1 METGNSSSSDKERI
15 NVVVTGAGKGMGK
28 ATAEKF
34 AAEGNNIY
42 ICARS
47 EKELAET
54 AKELEAKYDCKVFYF
69 TADLSE
75 KHAAQEFGKWV
86 LQQTDEIDILINN
99 AGQFIPG
106 SIYNEEDGLLEKMIG
121 INLYAAYH
129 VTRSLLPSM
138 MKKKQG
144 HIFNMCSIAAL
155 KAYANGGSYS
165 ISKFALMGFSKNL
178 REELKPYNIKV
189 TAVYPGAVY
198 TSSWYGS
205 GVAETRIM
213 EADDIAKIIFN
224 SSKLSPQACVED
236 IVIRPLL
243 GDI

>member
-1 METGNSSSSDKERI
+1 M
-15 NVVVTGAGKGMGK
+15 NVVITGAGKGMGK

-34 AAEGNNIY
+34 AAEGNNLF
-42 ICARS
+42 ICARN

-54 AKELEAKYDCKVFYF
+54 AAELESRYNCKVQY
-69 TADLSE
+69 TSADLSE
-75 KHAAQEFGKWV
+75 KSSAQDFGKWV
-86 LQQTDEIDILINN
+86 LQQTSQVDILVNN

-129 VTRSLLPSM
+129 VTRILLPAM
-138 MKKKQG
+138 MERKQG
-144 HIFNMCSIAAL
+144 HIFNICSIAAL
-155 KAYANGGSYS
+155 KAYDNGGSYS

-198 TSSWYGS
+198 TSSWFGS
-205 GVAETRIM
+205 GVSESRIM
-213 EADDIAKIIFN
+213 EAEDIASVIF
-224 SSKLSPQACVED
+224 SSAKLSPQACVED
-236 IVIRPLL
+236 IVIRPRL
-243 GDI
+243 GDL

>member
-1 METGNSSSSDKERI
+1 
-15 NVVVTGAGKGMGK
+15 MGK

-34 AAEGNNIY
+34 AAAGNNLF
-42 ICARS
+42 ICARN

-54 AKELEAKYDCKVFYF
+54 AKELEAKYKCKVFYF
-69 TADLSE
+69 PADLSE
-75 KHAAQEFGKWV
+75 KRSAQEFGNWV
-86 LQQTDEIDILINN
+86 LQQTADVDIVVNN

-106 SIYNEEDGLLEKMIG
+106 SIYNEEDGLLEKMIN

-129 VTRSLLPSM
+129 VTRIFLPSM
-138 MKKKQG
+138 MKRKQG

-155 KAYANGGSYS
+155 KSYDNGGSYS

-198 TSSWYGS
+198 TSSWFGS
-205 GVAETRIM
+205 GVAESRIM
-213 EADDIAKIIFN
+213 ESKDIAEMIVA
-224 SSKLSPQACVED
+224 SATLSPQACVED

-243 GDI
+243 GDL

>member
-1 METGNSSSSDKERI
+1 MM
-15 NVVVTGAGKGMGK
+15 NVVITGAGKGMGK

-34 AAEGNNIY
+34 AARGNNLF
-42 ICARS
+42 ICARN

-54 AKELEAKYDCKVFYF
+54 AKELVAKYKCKVFYF
-69 TADLSE
+69 PADLSE
-75 KHAAQEFGKWV
+75 KKWAQEFGSWV
-86 LQQTDEIDILINN
+86 LTQTQQVDILINN

-106 SIYNEEDGLLEKMIG
+106 SIYNEEDGLLEKMIN

-129 VTRSLLPSM
+129 LTRTFLPSM
-138 MKKKQG
+138 MNRKMG

-155 KAYANGGSYS
+155 KSYDNGGSYS

-198 TSSWYGS
+198 TSSWFGS
-205 GVAETRIM
+205 GVAESRIM
-213 EADDIAKIIFN
+213 EANDIADMIFA
-224 SSKLSPQACVED
+224 SAKLSPQACVED

-243 GDI
+243 GDL

>member
-1 METGNSSSSDKERI
+1 M
-15 NVVVTGAGKGMGK
+15 NVVITGAGKGMGK

-34 AAEGNNIY
+34 AAEGDNLF
-42 ICARS
+42 ICARN
-47 EKELAET
+47 EKELSET
-54 AKELEAKYDCKVFYF
+54 AKELEAKYSCKFYYF
-69 TADLSE
+69 PADLSE
-75 KHAAQEFGKWV
+75 KRSAQEFGKWV
-86 LQQTDEIDILINN
+86 LGQTQEVDILINN

-129 VTRSLLPSM
+129 VTRALLPAM
-138 MKKKQG
+138 MEKKRG

-189 TAVYPGAVY
+189 TSVYPGAVY

-205 GVAETRIM
+205 GVSESRIM
-213 EADDIAKIIFN
+213 EADDIAKVIFN

-243 GDI
+243 GDL